1 MINSDVEERVR
12 QFVAKIFDVQP
23 EDIRRETEF
32 ETLGADSLHMVE
44 LAMAIEETFG
54 LDISEATARQLGSVQ
69 SVIDYVDQ
77 HAHLK

>member
-44 LAMAIEETFG
+44 LAMAIEEAFG
-54 LDISEATARQLGSVQ
+54 LEISEATARQLGSVQ
-69 SVIDYVDQ
+69 AVIDYVDQ